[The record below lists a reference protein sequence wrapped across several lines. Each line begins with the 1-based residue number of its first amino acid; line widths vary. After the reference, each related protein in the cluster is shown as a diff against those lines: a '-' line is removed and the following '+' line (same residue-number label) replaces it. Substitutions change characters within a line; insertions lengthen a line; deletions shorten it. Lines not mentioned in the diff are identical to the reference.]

1 MITPVSILEKYWGY
15 DRFRPLQED
24 IVRSVLEGH
33 DTLALLPTG
42 GGKSIC
48 FQVPAMMLEGVC
60 LVITPLIALMKDQ
73 VQNLEKRGIP
83 AMAIYAGMYFKDVEK
98 VMDLARNGKIKFLY
112 ISPERLQS
120 PRFQSHCETLDV
132 GLIAVDEAHCISQWG
147 YDFRPAYLRIAEIRS
162 FFPRTPIL
170 ALTATATL
178 KVRED
183 ICEKLEFDKGYK
195 IFSKSFIRGNLS
207 YSVFREEAKP
217 NRIRHILERVPGSA
231 VVYCR
236 NRRHTK
242 EIASLLQ
249 SQGISADYYHAG
261 LPAPERAAKQEN
273 WISGR
278 TRVVVCTN
286 AFGMGIDKPDVRSVI
301 HYDVPDSLEAYY
313 QEAGRAGRD
322 EQKAYGVLLYTEQEL
337 LEMKARIPL
346 QFPQLEEIRE
356 VYQCVVNYLQVPVG
370 SAENVYFDFDIND
383 FVRRFS
389 LNITVAYS
397 AMRILEHEGV
407 IQLSESVYM
416 PSRVE
421 FVTNKETLWE
431 YEAHASTLE
440 PLIKALLRTY
450 EGIFDNPV
458 PIYEKQLMRILR
470 ADEATVTDWLLRL
483 HRQGIIRYQQ
493 RKDEPQLCFLQE
505 RVPVNYLRVDMM
517 RIAERRRIYEDK
529 IDAVQHYAITDDKCR
544 TQTLVSYFGE
554 TDPTPCGVCDVCLKK
569 KTGPVT
575 VNQFRDIAAAVLHH
589 LEQPLPFHL
598 LSEALPGIKENEL
611 LDALEFMLAE
621 EMIVRDRDGLISRK

>member
-1 MITPVSILEKYWGY
+1 MGTPVSILQKYWGY
-15 DRFRPLQED
+15 DQFRPLQED
-24 IVRSVLEGH
+24 IVNSVLEGN

-60 LVITPLIALMKDQ
+60 LVVTPLIALMKDQ
-73 VQNLEKRGIP
+73 VQQLEKRGIP

-120 PRFQSHCETLDV
+120 PRFQAHCETLDV

-147 YDFRPAYLRIAEIRS
+147 YDFRPAYLKIAEIRN

-183 ICEKLEFDKGYK
+183 ICEKLEFTNQK
-195 IFSKSFIRGNLS
+195 IFTKSFVRSNLS
-207 YSVFREEAKP
+207 YSVFEEEAKV
-217 NRIRHILERVPGSA
+217 NRIRHILDRVPGSA

-242 EIASLLQ
+242 EIAGLLQ
-249 SQGISADYYHAG
+249 SHGINADYYHAG
-261 LPAPERAAKQEN
+261 LPAADRATKQDD
-273 WISGR
+273 WITGR

-322 EQKAYGVLLYTEQEL
+322 EQKAYGVLLYTQQEL
-337 LEMKARIPL
+337 TEMKSRIPL

-356 VYQCVVNYLQVPVG
+356 VYQGVVNYLQVPIG

-383 FVRRFS
+383 FARKFA
-389 LNITVAYS
+389 LNITMAYS

-407 IQLSESVYM
+407 VQLSESVYL

-421 FVTNKETLWE
+421 FITNKETLWE
-431 YEAHASTLE
+431 YERHGSSLE

-450 EGIFDNPV
+450 QGIFDHPV
-458 PIYEKQLMRILR
+458 PVFEKQLMRILR
-470 ADEATVTDWLLRL
+470 TDEDTITDWLQRL

-505 RVPVNYLRVDMM
+505 RVPVQYLRVDML
-517 RIAERRRIYEDK
+517 RIAERRRIYEAK
-529 IDAVQHYAITDDKCR
+529 IDSVTRYATNTDICR
-544 TQTLVSYFGE
+544 TQSLVTYFGE
-554 TDPTPCGVCDVCLKK
+554 AGGEPCGVCDVCLRK
-569 KTGPVT
+569 KTGGLTAPKFD
-575 VNQFRDIAAAVLHH
+575 QLAPLVLAQ
-589 LEQPLPFHL
+589 LEQPLTFNL
-598 LSEALPGIKENEL
+598 LADALPGVKEDLL
-611 LDALEFMLAE
+611 LDVLEFMLAE
-621 EMIVRDRDGLISRK
+621 EMIVRDKDGMIRRK

>member
-1 MITPVSILEKYWGY
+1 M
-15 DRFRPLQED
+15 QED
-24 IVRSVLEGH
+24 IVQSVLDGN

-60 LVITPLIALMKDQ
+60 LVVTPLIALMKDQ

-120 PRFQSHCETLDV
+120 PRFQSHCESLDV

-147 YDFRPAYLRIAEIRS
+147 YDFRPAYLKIAEIRS
-162 FFPRTPIL
+162 YFPRTPIL

-183 ICEKLEFDKGYK
+183 ICEKLEFENGKV
-195 IFSKSFIRGNLS
+195 FTKSFVRSNLS
-207 YSVFREEAKP
+207 YSVFEDEAKL
-217 NRIRHILERVPGSA
+217 NRIRHILDRVPGSA

-242 EIASLLQ
+242 EIANLLQ
-249 SQGISADYYHAG
+249 SQGIGADYYHAG
-261 LPAPERAAKQEN
+261 LPAAERSSKQED
-273 WISGR
+273 WITGR

-322 EQKAYGVLLYTEQEL
+322 EQKAYGILLYTQQEL

-346 QFPQLEEIRE
+346 QFPQLDEIRE

-383 FVRRFS
+383 FVRKFS

-407 IQLSESVYM
+407 VQLSESVYM

-421 FVTNKETLWE
+421 FITNKETLWE
-431 YEAHASTLE
+431 YERHGSTLE

-450 EGIFDNPV
+450 QGIFDSPV
-458 PIYEKQLMRILR
+458 HVYEKQLMRILR
-470 ADEATVTDWLLRL
+470 SDEATIVDWLQRL

-505 RVPVNYLRVDMM
+505 RVPVQYLRIDML
-517 RIAERRRIYEDK
+517 RIAERKRIYEAK
-529 IDAVQHYAITDDKCR
+529 IDAVQRYAGNHDTCR
-544 TQTLVSYFGE
+544 TQSLVSYFGE
-554 TDPTPCGVCDVCLKK
+554 ENPEPCGVCDVCLKK
-569 KTGPVT
+569 KSGGLSTP
-575 VNQFRDIAAAVLHH
+575 QFGKIAEAVLLQ
-589 LEQPLPFHL
+589 LEQPLTFTL
-598 LSEALPGIKENEL
+598 LADALPGIKEDL
-611 LDALEFMLAE
+611 LMDTLEFMLAE
-621 EMIVRDRDGLISRK
+621 DMVVRDRDGMISRK